1 MKSKF
6 RLFRRISSFKKIS
19 QFFCPKIIMDKW
31 YARNNPHQLSR
42 FLNTSC
48 LFLVKSVFVILARTL
63 FKGLHYLHR
72 FSIFFTPIYYHNA
85 HGFTFWFPS
94 LLISSFASLPPNSH
108 RDPLA
113 RRQVDVDKGESF
125 SQFLCNGSLPPEGLG
140 QLGVAQGGAEDADHL
155 VPGTAY
161 EGGHVVEVAI
171 NAGEAGD
178 LL

>member
-1 MKSKF
+1 MDKIKNRTQLEKIHWKKRSDVDDFLRIFFPQSETSITSLPIQLHVYKPLYVPMIEFTCARINNWFRNLSGQLKTEVEKMKSKF

-72 FSIFFTPIYYHNA
+72 FSIFLHPFIITTH
-85 HGFTFWFPS
+85 T
-94 LLISSFASLPPNSH
+94 ASLF
-108 RDPLA
+108 D
-113 RRQVDVDKGESF
+113 
-125 SQFLCNGSLPPEGLG
+125 SLPS
-140 QLGVAQGGAEDADHL
+140 
-155 VPGTAY
+155 
-161 EGGHVVEVAI
+161 
-171 NAGEAGD
+171 
-178 LL
+178 